1 MTSLLT
7 NTDRGLYCPP
17 GDFYLD
23 PWQPVAR
30 AVITHAHS
38 DHARPGSESYL
49 TADAGRDVLRYRLGP
64 EARIETLPYGEPR
77 EINGVRVSLHPAG
90 HVLGSS
96 QVRIEHH
103 GRVAV
108 FTGDFK
114 TETADPTCPPF
125 EPLRCHLLVSECTF
139 GLPIYRWQPQAAL
152 ISQIHAWWLANQE
165 QRRTCV
171 LFAYSLGK
179 AQRILATVDPA
190 LGPILVHGAV
200 HALLPAYEAAGVKL
214 PRVEHAGLF
223 AAKTHRGKALVIAPP
238 LARGSPWMRKFGPV
252 STAIA
257 SGWMQI
263 RGTRRRKAVDR
274 GFPLSDHADWN
285 GLSGAIDAS
294 GAEEVWLTHGS
305 TGAMTRWLRERGINA
320 SPLATAF
327 EGETENEPVTVDD
340 AEA

>member
-1 MTSLLT
+1 MTALLT
-7 NTDRGLYCPP
+7 NTGRGLYCPP

-30 AVITHAHS
+30 AIITHAHS

-49 TADAGRDVLRYRLGP
+49 TAKPGEGVLRYRLGT

-96 QVRIEHH
+96 QVRIEHR

-114 TETADPTCPPF
+114 TDAADPTCEPF
-125 EPLRCHLLVSECTF
+125 EPLHCHLLVSECTF
-139 GLPIYRWQPQAAL
+139 GLPIYRWQPQAAM
-152 ISQIHAWWLANQE
+152 ISEVHAWWLASQE
-165 QRRTCV
+165 QRRTCI

-179 AQRILATVDPA
+179 AQRILASIDA
-190 LGPILVHGAV
+190 SLGPILVHGAV
-200 HALLPAYEAAGVKL
+200 HALLPAYAAAGVKL
-214 PRVEHAGLF
+214 PPVEHAGLF
-223 AAKTHRGKALVIAPP
+223 AAKAHRGKALVIAPP
-238 LARGSPWMRKFGPV
+238 LARGSPWMRRFGPV

-285 GLSGAIDAS
+285 GLNSAIDAS
-294 GAEEVWLTHGS
+294 GAAEVWLTHGS
-305 TGAMTRWLRERGINA
+305 TGAMTRWLRERGVNA
-320 SPLATAF
+320 APLATPF
-327 EGETENEPVTVDD
+327 EGETDNEPIVADEPL
-340 AEA
+340 A